1 MAPVDFLITLI
12 SSAAVSAA
20 LAALL
25 LWLTKSWIAERLKNA
40 IKAEYDTK
48 LESHKAQ
55 LKAEYDKQL
64 ETHKVQLRSQADI
77 ELEKLKSF
85 LAVTA
90 AEQNTT
96 FAKLHDR
103 RIDVIANTYARLR
116 KLHSCVVE
124 YVKVVEMS
132 DERSREERR
141 KDAAD
146 AFNELQP
153 YFSQNQI
160 FLPKRIADLIEKAN
174 VELLRMTNRFTLM
187 VDIARTPDVNQWM
200 RSRRNWTRSLSKLF
214 LILKTICVKHLEIR
228 ANCQLSSGSRRHCA
242 RQ

>member
-1 MAPVDFLITLI
+1 MNLVDFLVTLI
-12 SSAAVSAA
+12 SSAAASAA
-20 LAALL
+20 LTGLL
-25 LWLTKSWIAERLKNA
+25 LWLTRAWIGERLRSA

-64 ETHKVQLRSQADI
+64 ETHKVQLKSQADI

-124 YVKVVEMS
+124 YVKIIEMS
-132 DERSREERR
+132 GERSRQDRR
-141 KDAAD
+141 NDAAS

-160 FLPKRIADLIEKAN
+160 FLPKRIADQIERAN
-174 VELLRMTNRFTLM
+174 TELLRMTNRFTFM
-187 VDIARTPDVNQWM
+187 VDMTKAPDVDQWIQI
-200 RSRRNWTRSLSKLF
+200 TEKLEKDF
-214 LILKTICVKHLEIR
+214 KQALGDLEDDLR
-228 ANCQLSSGSRRHCA
+228 KALGDKS
-242 RQ
+242 